1 MINIVDWSLVRKF
14 VRLAS
19 SRGNNASLV
28 LVLAASGALFPST
41 PFPQDQPLGVPLRG
55 PPTTLHESRHRGEAA
70 AKKKRGRVSHQGPTT
85 TTGPSSTSPL
95 PGRPPREHDYAE
107 IKLGSLLCRAEIRS
121 LRVEGARVSVEL
133 LRTTDSGDFQ
143 PRICQI
149 WTVQNDTK
157 VKMIS
162 LYLGSRAIIRGS
174 FCIIELISLTTFLPF
189 TVLINSPIWQAC
201 LLMEQVKF

>member
-1 MINIVDWSLVRKF
+1 MINIVDWSFVRKF

-28 LVLAASGALFPST
+28 LVLAASGPLFPST

-107 IKLGSLLCRAEIRS
+107 IKLGSLLCRAGIRYGVFVS
-121 LRVEGARVSVEL
+121 RVPGYPWNSFGLQTVAISSHELARFRQY
-133 LRTTDSGDFQ
+133 RTIQ
-143 PRICQI
+143 
-149 WTVQNDTK
+149 K
-157 VKMIS
+157 
-162 LYLGSRAIIRGS
+162 
-174 FCIIELISLTTFLPF
+174 
-189 TVLINSPIWQAC
+189 
-201 LLMEQVKF
+201 